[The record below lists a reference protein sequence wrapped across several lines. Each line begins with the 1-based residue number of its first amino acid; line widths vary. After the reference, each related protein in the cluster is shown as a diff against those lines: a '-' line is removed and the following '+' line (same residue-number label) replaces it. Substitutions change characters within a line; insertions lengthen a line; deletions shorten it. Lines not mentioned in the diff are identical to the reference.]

1 MLAGLSL
8 PAALTAMTEM
18 FDAAPLAIN
27 TQFPS
32 DVTPPETGPEP
43 LETLAGDKGESA
55 PVAGTKRN
63 CET

>member
-1 MLAGLSL
+1 MLAGLNL
-8 PAALTAMTEM
+8 PAALTARAER

-32 DVTPPETGPEP
+32 DVTPPDTGPDP
-43 LETLAGDKGESA
+43 LEILAGDKGDSA
-55 PVAGTKRN
+55 PVAGAKLN